1 MGDLTLKHGEYL
13 VKLARKAVEN
23 YFVSGSELPIP
34 EGAPKELM
42 EKRGVFTTI
51 YRVSSGEALVGM
63 AKELRGCIGFPLPIK
78 PLLKAT
84 IESALSAAFEDPRFP
99 PLREK
104 ELDEVIFEVSVLTPP
119 KLIEGTPEE
128 IRKSVKVGRDGLI
141 IQRGFMSGLLLP
153 QVPVEYEWDVE
164 TFLGQ
169 ACIKAGLP
177 PDAWIMKNTKIYT
190 FQAEIF
196 TEIEPKGKVIRLMI
210 EKWQRDEQ
218 SKKNE

>member
-1 MGDLTLKHGEYL
+1 MGDLTLKQGEYL

-23 YFVSGSELPIP
+23 YFINGSELPVP
-34 EGAPKELM
+34 EDTPPELM

-51 YRVSSGEALVGM
+51 YRVSSGEALVGI

-78 PLLKAT
+78 PLAKAT

-104 ELDEVIFEVSVLTPP
+104 ELNEVIFEVSVLTPP

-128 IRKSVKVGRDGLI
+128 IKRNIKIGRDGLI

-169 ACIKAGLP
+169 ACMKAGLP

-196 TEIEPKGKVIRLMI
+196 TEIEPKGKIIRLMI
-210 EKWQRDEQ
+210 EKWQHSGQ
-218 SKKNE
+218 SRKNE